1 MIRSISLSYL
11 FYEFDLLLIF
21 YLNEEESLIIR
32 ILFYNFF
39 FANIIY
45 SFIILDWLLRLNFT
59 LIRNI
64 KFEFNIIYLFI
75 YRYHFYHFILSLKLF
90 LSVKTISWHRGKRAI
105 FVEKKNEGARFDEQE
120 SIVV

>member
-1 MIRSISLSYL
+1 MSLANLLYVFYFKKETRPSRWFDPFLSFYL

-45 SFIILDWLLRLNFT
+45 Y
-59 LIRNI
+59 
-64 KFEFNIIYLFI
+64 IYWI
-75 YRYHFYHFILSLKLF
+75 
-90 LSVKTISWHRGKRAI
+90 
-105 FVEKKNEGARFDEQE
+105 DC
-120 SIVV
+120 